1 MRMTTYAVTGA
12 TGKLGRLVLD
22 ELLEKTDA
30 ANVVALARDP
40 TALQAYDQ
48 LGVQVR
54 KADYDDADSLKA
66 ALQGVDRVLLISGNA
81 VGQRERQHGN
91 VIEAAKE
98 VGVSYL
104 AYTSVL
110 NAQGSKLAL
119 AGEHV
124 LTEKLLEKSGLNYDV
139 LRMPWYSE
147 NYTGALAPSIEH
159 GAIYGA
165 TGEGR
170 LSTAT
175 RADLAGG
182 AVGALL
188 NSSGGKT
195 YEFAGDESWTMEEF
209 AAEVSR
215 QAGKPVKYVNQ
226 SESDYAKT
234 LEGAGLPPPVAS
246 LLASTS
252 YLAGFGELYSDSKD
266 LSTLSGRHTTPIR
279 ETIAR
284 ALEG

>member
-1 MRMTTYAVTGA
+1 MTKYAVTGA

-22 ELLEKTDA
+22 ELLLQ
-30 ANVVALARDP
+30 ANPSDIVALARDP
-40 TALQAYDQ
+40 SALADYAQKGID
-48 LGVQVR
+48 VR
-54 KADYDDADSLKA
+54 RADYDDPATLKA
-66 ALQGVDRVLLISGNA
+66 ALSGVGRVLLISGNA

-91 VIEAAKE
+91 VIDAAKAA
-98 VGVSYL
+98 GVSYL

-119 AGEHV
+119 AAEHV

-147 NYTGALAPSIEH
+147 NYTGALGPSIEH

-165 TGEGR
+165 TGDGR

-175 RADLAGG
+175 RADLAAG

-188 NSSGGKT
+188 RSPGGKT
-195 YEFAGDESWTMEEF
+195 YELAGDRSWTMAEF
-209 AAEVSR
+209 AEEVGR

-234 LEGAGLPPPVAS
+234 LEGAGLPPPVAGM
-246 LLASTS
+246 LASTS
-252 YLAGFGELYSDSKD
+252 YLSGFGELHSESKD
-266 LSTLSGRHTTPIR
+266 LSTLSGRPSTPIG
-279 ETIAR
+279 ETIAA
-284 ALEG
+284 ALKG

>member
-1 MRMTTYAVTGA
+1 MTTYAVTGA

-22 ELLEKTDA
+22 ELLTKTDA
-30 ANVVALARDP
+30 ANVVAFARDP

-54 KADYDDADSLKA
+54 QADYDDPASLDA
-66 ALQGVDRVLLISGNA
+66 AFAGVDRVLLISGNA
-81 VGQRERQHGN
+81 VGQRERQHGA
-91 VIEAAKE
+91 VIAAAE
-98 VGVSYL
+98 RAGVSYL

-119 AGEHV
+119 AAEHV

-188 NSSGGKT
+188 NSPGGKT
-195 YEFAGDESWTMEEF
+195 YELAGDQSWTMDEF
-209 AAEVSR
+209 AAEVGR
-215 QAGKPVKYVNQ
+215 QAGKPVQYVNQ
-226 SESDYAKT
+226 SEADYAKT
-234 LEGAGLPPPVAS
+234 LESVGLPPPVAT
-246 LLASTS
+246 LLSSTS
-252 YLAGFGELYSDSKD
+252 YLAGFGELYSESKD
-266 LSTLSGRHTTPIR
+266 LSTLSGRPTTPIS
-279 ETIAR
+279 ETIAA
-284 ALEG
+284 ALKG